1 MTGASSPLALDD
13 FITSTSRH
21 WIADQGE
28 IQGADSD
35 ATMVKPPKPP
45 GNQPEVSEPPG
56 LSGAEIARERD
67 VLIAALEPSETV
79 ADGLRRLRDSDR

>member
-1 MTGASSPLALDD
+1 M
-13 FITSTSRH
+13 RQRV
-21 WIADQGE
+21 ADQGE

-35 ATMVKPPKPP
+35 ATVAKPSKPP
-45 GNQPEVSEPPG
+45 GNQPEVSEPPE